1 MKSGSHEVMKI
12 DIRNLRPR
20 RRLCMAAATTV
31 CLLVGPSPGL
41 AQDICAG
48 WGTSG
53 SEAAEIESIRACLA
67 AGADPDPRD
76 KDGRTPLHD
85 AAQGGRMEVVEVL
98 LAAGADPD
106 ARSESGSTPLHKAA
120 RWSGKAEAIE
130 ALLAAGADP
139 GARNKH
145 GSPTPFDVIPDGSP
159 LVGTSAYWRLH
170 DARWD

>member
-1 MKSGSHEVMKI
+1 MKI
-12 DIRNLRPR
+12 DIRNLRPG

-67 AGADPDPRD
+67 AGADP
-76 KDGRTPLHD
+76 
-85 AAQGGRMEVVEVL
+85 
-98 LAAGADPD
+98 
-106 ARSESGSTPLHKAA
+106 
-120 RWSGKAEAIE
+120 
-130 ALLAAGADP
+130 